1 MKVLITG
8 SNGLLGQKLV
18 HKPFFVTENK
28 KIDDLLKDFQERK
41 VHIAMVVDEY
51 GGTSGIVTLEDVLEE
66 IVGDITD
73 EFDEE
78 DEGRFVNTEDPTELS
93 DEEKLTDW
101 YNSLTVDQKSK
112 LAVDKVT
119 SAKDVVSLLKE
130 SESTSDKIIDVLKKC
145 YI

>member
-1 MKVLITG
+1 MFGPRPSAQDI
-8 SNGLLGQKLV
+8 
-18 HKPFFVTENK
+18 
-28 KIDDLLKDFQERK
+28 IDFGNDKRKSFGEEIELSEKDEQ
-41 VHIAMVVDEY
+41 
-51 GGTSGIVTLEDVLEE
+51 SGNDVLSNLF
-66 IVGDITD
+66 GDNVEDGTAQKD